1 VISTIGWSIIGGITE
16 LGSDPAPAA
25 LLDAPVIPGT
35 EAPADP
41 RAPLGPGPGRPRFR
55 PAESSPGRREGGSG
69 VSGRAEQL
77 QLDGCEPDLE
87 RLVKLA
93 APQRAELYAPANLD
107 LGQREFLEIQV
118 RTRIR
123 ADVRRQHRGGRRAA
137 KE

>member
-1 VISTIGWSIIGGITE
+1 
-16 LGSDPAPAA
+16 
-25 LLDAPVIPGT
+25 
-35 EAPADP
+35 
-41 RAPLGPGPGRPRFR
+41 
-55 PAESSPGRREGGSG
+55 